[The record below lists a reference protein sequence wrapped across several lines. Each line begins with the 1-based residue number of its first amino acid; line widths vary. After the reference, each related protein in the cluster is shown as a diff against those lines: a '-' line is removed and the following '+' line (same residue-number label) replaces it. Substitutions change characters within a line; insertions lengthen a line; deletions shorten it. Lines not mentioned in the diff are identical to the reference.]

1 MVFEYKSATNMFSK
15 KNLIPKSFLINLTKQ
30 EIKFSIMDFFNK
42 SDQIHSFLR
51 IWSHLL
57 LKTLMENFTFFV
69 MPLY

>member
-1 MVFEYKSATNMFSK
+1 MFSK